1 MKVEKMNE
9 YDRVNFLLLSMLV
22 CIYSY
27 GTYMLTSMDFKFQID
42 DAMKMYER
50 MEPFHFMHCW
60 KMLRNEA
67 KWNDKLLEVRSTP
80 IAAKVDA
87 ATASN
92 LQHGNDNAPVERP
105 EGRDSVKRRRSREDT
120 ASSSAAVQVLQQIHD
135 RKINTEGK
143 EDQQMQEILNMTGD
157 KIQLTQK
164 MFDLH
169 KQDMEVRSKLKEEQL
184 SINKH
189 QLSLTKQDIEVRA
202 KQSEAQLLTAEVG
215 IMGADLE
222 KLSPTVRSYYIMMQ
236 RQILERRGVI
246 SPENNDG
253 A

>member
-1 MKVEKMNE
+1 
-9 YDRVNFLLLSMLV
+9 
-22 CIYSY
+22 
-27 GTYMLTSMDFKFQID
+27 
-42 DAMKMYER
+42 
-50 MEPFHFMHCW
+50 
-60 KMLRNEA
+60 
-67 KWNDKLLEVRSTP
+67 
-80 IAAKVDA
+80 
-87 ATASN
+87 
-92 LQHGNDNAPVERP
+92 
-105 EGRDSVKRRRSREDT
+105 
-120 ASSSAAVQVLQQIHD
+120 
-135 RKINTEGK
+135 
-143 EDQQMQEILNMTGD
+143 
-157 KIQLTQK
+157 

-169 KQDMEVRSKLKEEQL
+169 KQDMEVRSKLKKEQL

-189 QLSLTKQDIEVRA
+189 QLSLTKQDIKVMA